1 LGIVLVRL
9 RGDQLRASLAR
20 EGEHANGQLWEP
32 MPARVPVFV
41 RLKRWLIG

>member
-20 EGEHANGQLWEP
+20 EP
-32 MPARVPVFV
+32 MPPRVPVFV